1 MPSVTVVMP
10 AFNAARYISP
20 AIDSVRRQ
28 TIRDLELLV
37 VDDGSTDET
46 VEIVRHVS
54 NEDPRVKL
62 IVQANAGPGPARNA
76 GFRAAAGGV
85 FAFLDSDDEWAP
97 DFLEAQLAI
106 LSARPDIHVVIGN
119 AWNRGG
125 PADGLP
131 ARPRQGNLS
140 EIPLA
145 AILADETALF
155 IMAVFRREVVDAI
168 GGFDPALLTNEEYD
182 LWIRASLAGFRLA
195 RNPEPLGWYACRD
208 DSLSSSDERMVAGI
222 LRVFA
227 KTHAALPEGCP
238 ERAIIDRQVA
248 RFEGELAALRARA
261 SFAAGDYS
269 AARRHL
275 ADLYARR
282 GGALLGLA
290 VRLPFAA
297 AAAYRVRERLRRAW
311 STA

>member
-1 MPSVTVVMP
+1 MPSVSVVMP
-10 AFNAARYISP
+10 AFNAARYIGR

-28 TIRDLELLV
+28 TVHDLELLV
-37 VDDGSTDET
+37 VDDGSTDHT
-46 VEIVRHVS
+46 SDLVRHIA
-54 NEDPRVKL
+54 NADPRVKL
-62 IVQANAGPGPARNA
+62 IEQRNAGPGPARNA
-76 GFRAAAGGV
+76 GFRAAAGRL

-97 DFLEAQLAI
+97 NFLEAQLAI
-106 LSARPDIHVVIGN
+106 LDRRADVHVVIGN

-125 PADGLP
+125 LTDGLP
-131 ARPRQGNLS
+131 ARPLQGGIV

-145 AILADETALF
+145 TILAEETALF
-155 IMAVFRREVVDAI
+155 IMSVFRRDVVDAI

-182 LWIRASLAGFRLA
+182 LWIRGAMAGFRFV
-195 RNPEPLGWYACRD
+195 RNPEPLGWYACRE

-227 KTHAALPEGCP
+227 KTRAALPADCP
-238 ERAIIDRQVA
+238 EQAIIDRQVL
-248 RFEGELAALRARA
+248 RFESELARLQARA
-261 SFAAGDYS
+261 SFAAGDY
-269 AARRHL
+269 AGARRHL

-290 VRLPFAA
+290 VRVPYAA
-297 AAAYRVRERLRRAW
+297 AAAWLVRERLRRAW